1 MAINNTIARASG
13 FMPEIWGNIAL
24 DVLRANITL
33 ARLASKDTDFTPSKV
48 GEALTIG
55 YPGTFKAQRT
65 NGNATPQDP
74 AGGSKVRVEIKEAR
88 SVDFII
94 DDIARA
100 QSQTELMERYVNSAV
115 MAIAEQIESDL
126 FSLYTGYPASVG
138 SFGTALTATTIRA
151 AGRRLTDNR
160 IPRAGRAIVMA
171 TADEEALKNDSNLS
185 NYFANSRPEAVS
197 QGAIGMLDGF
207 MLYPSQLTP
216 RGARFAID
224 ATGGTFTITIPSLD
238 SKDVIVPVTSGNIT
252 YSASLTAASIQTTL
266 AALTGV
272 GTGNIS
278 VTGANGGPYTVRP
291 IGALAGSNLDVTAT
305 NVALTGGAAT
315 ITTTPCNIG
324 LAVGPEAMI
333 LVMRPYLPIET
344 GNGTT
349 AMDMVDV
356 ESGLT
361 IRVLHTYD
369 ITARGH
375 RIGFDCLY
383 GFSRLRN
390 GAAVVLNT

>member
-1 MAINNTIARASG
+1 MAIDNTVAKASG
-13 FMPEIWGNIAL
+13 FIPALWANMGL
-24 DVLRANITL
+24 DVLRSEITL
-33 ARLASKDTDFTPSKV
+33 ARLAAKDTDFSPARV
-48 GEALTIG
+48 GESLTIPF
-55 YPGTFKAQRT
+55 PGTFKAQRT
-65 NGNATPQDP
+65 NGAATPQDP
-74 AGGSKVRVEIKEAR
+74 AGGSKVTVQIKEAR
-88 SVDFII
+88 GVDFII

-100 QSQTELMERYVNSAV
+100 QSQSDLMMRYVRSAV
-115 MAIAEQIESDL
+115 IAIAEQIESDL
-126 FSLYTGYPASVG
+126 FSLYTGYPNTVG
-138 SFGTALTATTIRA
+138 SFGTPLTAQTIRA

-185 NYFANSRPEAVS
+185 NYFANSRPEAVRD
-197 QGAIGMLDGF
+197 GAIGMLDGF

-224 ATGGTFTITIPSLD
+224 ATGGTFTITIPSLN

-272 GTGNIS
+272 GIGNIS

-291 IGALAGSNLDVTAT
+291 IGVLAGSNLDVTAANT
-305 NVALTGGAAT
+305 GLTGGAST
-315 ITTTPCNIG
+315 ITTTAANIG
-324 LAVGPEAMI
+324 LAVGPESMI
-333 LVMRPYLPIET
+333 LVMRPYLPIEA

-349 AMDMVDV
+349 AMDMTDP

-361 IRVLHTYD
+361 MRVLHTYD

-375 RIGFDCLY
+375 RIAFDCLY
-383 GFSRLRN
+383 GFSRLRD
-390 GAAVVLNT
+390 AAGVVIYS